1 MGQLRVGE
9 TVKGKFFWLAQR
21 LKIGNEDAHD
31 EVQRAN
37 ENVENVR
44 GWICSSRGLALRTL
58 THTEGEFEHEGF
70 CKDCAT
76 RSEW

>member
-1 MGQLRVGE
+1 M
-9 TVKGKFFWLAQR
+9 AQR
-21 LKIGNEDAHD
+21 FKKGNEDAHD

-44 GWICSSRGLALRTL
+44 DWICSSRGLALRTL
-58 THTEGEFEHEGF
+58 THTEGEFERKGF

-76 RSEW
+76 HFE